1 MNTGTL
7 DSASE
12 GSRNRGDEKGVSSQ
26 RPLEEALNELETRL
40 AEKASRERAREI
52 EGERAGKM
60 AERARTSHLAVGA
73 DEKEALGAK
82 ILDRVKQ
89 LRRDQLIGKATRYM
103 RDDWGGFVPLY
114 EREITNT
121 AELLP
126 DMPTDREVTEI
137 YQLSGVG
144 LLTYSQIYRALHF
157 AEGMMQSQVRR
168 DPLRHGIRLGK
179 PADFRG
185 LSINSVK
192 ALMEALEQGE
202 PYRNA
207 AQKIAIKTDRIREE
221 LEEESRR

>member
-1 MNTGTL
+1 VNTGTPS
-7 DSASE
+7 SASE
-12 GSRNRGDEKGVSSQ
+12 GSGNRGDEKGVSSQ
-26 RPLEEALNELETRL
+26 RPLEEALNVLETRL
-40 AEKASRERAREI
+40 AEKASRVRAREI
-52 EGERAGKM
+52 EGERAGRM
-60 AERARTSHLAVGA
+60 AERARASHLAVGA

-82 ILDRVKQ
+82 ILERVKQ
-89 LRRDQLIGKATRYM
+89 LRRDQLIRKARRYI
-103 RDDWGGFVPLY
+103 RDDWGGFVPIY

-137 YQLSGVG
+137 YQLSGGG
-144 LLTYSQIYRALHF
+144 LLTYNQIYRALHF
-157 AEGMMQSQVRR
+157 AEGMMQSHVLS
-168 DPLRHGIRLGK
+168 DPLRYGIRLGK
-179 PADFRG
+179 PADFRS

-207 AQKIAIKTDRIREE
+207 AQRIAIKTDRIKEE